1 MLFLWIACRSF
12 FYLYASPPFC
22 LVSKCVQKIVQD
34 QASGVLVLPLWPTQ
48 PYFMSVLN
56 IFTDTPRIVKAISQ
70 SLVHPSRNSP
80 HSLHQRLD
88 LLLYRLSGIPC
99 LNARFHQTLP
109 MSSCSLGELVHKNN
123 TKSTSI
129 QFCLQRPQDPQ
140 PTVTAVLDFLHSLFK
155 QVLSYSA
162 LNTAGSAISNVDMQ
176 NNNVQGH
183 TPVGRHM
190 LVCRYL
196 NMRKP
201 TPKYSNFWSVD
212 IVLDYLSS
220 LWPLDQLT
228 LKQLTVELI
237 ILIALTTGRR
247 CQTLAFLDVSHDC
260 MEKTENCYNFGLTNH
275 IKQDKPDKLF
285 GTLSLHK
292 YPVKPIG
299 VYETLTFYL
308 ESTEKCRKSTS
319 VL

>member
-1 MLFLWIACRSF
+1 MQIIR
-12 FYLYASPPFC
+12 
-22 LVSKCVQKIVQD
+22 
-34 QASGVLVLPLWPTQ
+34 
-48 PYFMSVLN
+48 
-56 IFTDTPRIVKAISQ
+56 
-70 SLVHPSRNSP
+70 
-80 HSLHQRLD
+80 HSLSECQVPPDVADVIMQSWR
-88 LLLYRLSGIPC
+88 
-99 LNARFHQTLP
+99 T
-109 MSSCSLGELVHKNN
+109 
-123 TKSTSI
+123 STQKQYQVYMNQWV

-201 TPKYSNFWSVD
+201 TLKYSNIWSVD

>member
-1 MLFLWIACRSF
+1 MCAENCPGPSLRSF
-12 FYLYASPPFC
+12 SSTTVANSAVFHECAEHIHRHPPNREGDIPELSSSIAEQPT
-22 LVSKCVQKIVQD
+22 LVTSTVGLTVVQI
-34 QASGVLVLPLWPTQ
+34 
-48 PYFMSVLN
+48 
-56 IFTDTPRIVKAISQ
+56 IR
-70 SLVHPSRNSP
+70 
-80 HSLHQRLD
+80 HSL
-88 LLLYRLSGIPC
+88 SEC
-99 LNARFHQTLP
+99 RFHQTLP

-155 QVLSYSA
+155 QVLSYSM
-162 LNTAGSAISNVDMQ
+162 LNTARSAISNVDMQ

-237 ILIALTTGRR
+237 ILIALTTGQR
-247 CQTLAFLDVSHDC
+247 CQTLTFLDVSHDC

-308 ESTEKCRKSTS
+308 ESAEKCRKSTS